1 MSKYY
6 WSTKSSVKHNLG
18 TNISNLESLFCQE
31 SERMLSTDLI
41 EVEGP
46 NMISCPPHFI
56 KLIHA
61 LKLLREVENSID
73 NGEFFSLEEKSD

>member
-6 WSTKSSVKHNLG
+6 WATKPSIKHNLD
-18 TNISNLESLFCQE
+18 NSISNLESLFSQE
-31 SERMLSTDLI
+31 SERILSTDLI

-61 LKLLREVENSID
+61 LKLLKEIENSID
-73 NGEFFSLEEKSD
+73 NGDFLSLEEKSD

>member
-6 WSTKSSVKHNLG
+6 WATKSSIKHNLG

-31 SERMLSTDLI
+31 SEKVLSTDLI

-61 LKLLREVENSID
+61 LKLLKEIENSID
-73 NGEFFSLEEKSD
+73 NGDFLSLEEKSD

>member
-1 MSKYY
+1 MSRYY

-73 NGEFFSLEEKSD
+73 NGEFLSLEEKSD

>member
-6 WSTKSSVKHNLG
+6 WSTKSSIKHNLG

-31 SERMLSTDLI
+31 SERILSTDLI

-61 LKLLREVENSID
+61 LKLLKEIENSID
-73 NGEFFSLEEKSD
+73 NGDFLSLEEKSD

>member
-73 NGEFFSLEEKSD
+73 NGEFLSLEEKSD

>member
-1 MSKYY
+1 MSRYY

-18 TNISNLESLFCQE
+18 NNISNLESLFSQE
-31 SERMLSTDLI
+31 SEKVLSTDLI

-61 LKLLREVENSID
+61 LKLLKEIENSID
-73 NGEFFSLEEKSD
+73 NGDFLSLEEKSD

>member
-73 NGEFFSLEEKSD
+73 NGEFLSLEDKSD

>member
-6 WSTKSSVKHNLG
+6 WSTKSSIKHNLG

-31 SERMLSTDLI
+31 SERILSTDLI
-41 EVEGP
+41 ELEGP

-61 LKLLREVENSID
+61 LKLLKEIENSID
-73 NGEFFSLEEKSD
+73 NGDFLSLEEKSD

>member
-61 LKLLREVENSID
+61 LKLLKEIENSID
-73 NGEFFSLEEKSD
+73 NGDFLSLEEKSD

>member
-1 MSKYY
+1 
-6 WSTKSSVKHNLG
+6 
-18 TNISNLESLFCQE
+18 LFSQE
-31 SERMLSTDLI
+31 SEKVLSTDLI

-61 LKLLREVENSID
+61 LKLLKEIENSID
-73 NGEFFSLEEKSD
+73 NGDFLSLEEKSD